1 MLIGRLAS
9 SSGFSRDTI
18 RYYEKLGL
26 LELGKNDRRE
36 NNYKVYPPQALERLE
51 KIDQLKKLGFTLV
64 EIKGLFGV
72 LEQEAGPCTNL
83 PEQLDQKLKMLRR
96 KIALLEDYE
105 EKLIKVRQGCN
116 ANCGITE
123 GLPTCFAIQKN

>member
-26 LELGKNDRRE
+26 LEVRRNDRRA
-36 NNYKVYPPQALERLE
+36 NNYKDYPPQALERLE
-51 KIDQLKKLGFTLV
+51 QIDQLKNLGFTLV
-64 EIKGLFGV
+64 EIKDLFGV
-72 LEQEAGPCTNL
+72 LAQEAGPCTNL
-83 PEQLDQKLKMLRR
+83 PEQLDQKLEMLRR